1 MIPTLLSI
9 AFAIPVAALLMAP
22 LSMAAPLFWAALAVA
37 VVAVGAAMA
46 EPAATLTPA

>member
-1 MIPTLLSI
+1 MIRYWLFLSLV
-9 AFAIPVAALLMAP
+9 IPVVALVAAPM
-22 LSMAAPLFWAALAVA
+22 SAADPLFWAALAVA